1 MFMTKKELRAAMRLR
16 NRALAPEERS
26 AAAGRI
32 FERIEALPAFQE
44 ARCVALFC
52 SLPDEPPTGG
62 VLRRWSRTRRVA
74 VPRVEGE
81 TMRFFDYD
89 PQHLS
94 VGAFGIG
101 EPGADA
107 ALCPPEEID
116 LLVIPGVAFT
126 AAGARLGRGRGYYDR
141 YLAQPELRARRVGVC
156 FAHQIVGALP
166 AEPHDAAMDVVVWG

>member
-1 MFMTKKELRAAMRLR
+1 MFMTKKELRAAMRSR
-16 NRALAPEERS
+16 NRALAPKERT

-32 FERIEALPAFQE
+32 FEQIEALPAFRK
-44 ARCVALFC
+44 ARCAALFC
-52 SLPDEPPTGG
+52 SLPDEPPTGEA
-62 VLRRWSRTRRVA
+62 LRRWSLCKRVA

-89 PQHLS
+89 PRHLAA
-94 VGAFGIG
+94 GAFGIE

-107 ALCPPEEID
+107 VLCPPEEID

-156 FAHQIVGALP
+156 FAHQIVEALP
-166 AEPHDAAMDVVVWG
+166 AEPHDAAMDLVVWG